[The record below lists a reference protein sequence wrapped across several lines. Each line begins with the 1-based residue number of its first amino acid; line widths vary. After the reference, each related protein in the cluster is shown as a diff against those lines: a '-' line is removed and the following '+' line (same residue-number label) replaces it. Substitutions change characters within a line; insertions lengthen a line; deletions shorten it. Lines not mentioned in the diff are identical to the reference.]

1 MAALRPPAG
10 LKKGVSMKHFR
21 PVVAVLIAL
30 AATLPGLA
38 RAQTSPTETVAGV
51 SEVRA
56 NISETERKE
65 ALEAIADRLRGEFD
79 EARPTA
85 LSWIRDPAQP
95 LEFRSRLLR
104 AAIEAARAAAKLEF
118 EAEAGPLYRALVEDL
133 PVGSESSL
141 LHQSYGNL
149 ELSRGRFEA
158 AESLYR
164 QSLADGEGRDD
175 AERANLRT
183 SLGVALAQQ
192 GRLDDALDQ
201 MLQAY
206 RLYEQTDAGPSSG
219 LLRNIGGLS
228 IYLEDWEQAV
238 RFSRLAIEQ
247 LGPDN
252 PETTGIYS
260 NLAAALVEQGK
271 FEDALAALER
281 GMAIGE
287 AHGQPSASVISNLG
301 YVLRE
306 LGRPEDA
313 LAQFERAAEI
323 NRDESD
329 TGSLAISLKNIG
341 ETLIE
346 LDRRPEA
353 DQALQSS
360 LAAYREA
367 DIKPKRLELYPVLVE
382 NLEQLQRFP
391 EALAMMREYRQL
403 TEELASADAQ
413 ARVAELQTAFD
424 LERKEREL
432 LESER
437 ARLAREAE
445 VAALQ
450 AEQSRERM
458 VLALLLSGLVGLGLF
473 MVLLLRS
480 LRLHTRANRLL
491 AEKNAEIELQR
502 ETLGETNT
510 LLHRQSIEDE
520 LTGLGNR
527 RSLSQLLASE
537 IPSALG
543 QSPALLVL
551 IDLDRFKGI
560 NDQFGHDVG
569 DRVLAEFAELL
580 RAVAGPHDV
589 LARWG
594 GEEFIWLVAD
604 TGIDGAADRCRALS
618 DRVLEA
624 GFEVPGRRLAITCS
638 MGFTS
643 IDLDV
648 ENPQAEFDLALKI
661 ADAALYEI
669 KDRGRNGWTGLERR
683 ADDPDMF
690 QGSLD
695 VDALIAKG
703 ALVRRRIRPP
713 ATEAPEW

>member
-1 MAALRPPAG
+1 
-10 LKKGVSMKHFR
+10 MKHFR

-30 AATLPGLA
+30 ATTPPGLTW
-38 RAQTSPTETVAGV
+38 AQAPPAETVAGV
-51 SEVRA
+51 PELRA
-56 NISETERKE
+56 GMSETERNE
-65 ALEAIADRLRGEFD
+65 ARAAIDEWLRRDFD

-85 LSWIRDPAQP
+85 VSWIRDSAQP

-104 AAIEAARAAAKLEF
+104 AAIEAARAAAALEF
-118 EAEAGPLYRALVEDL
+118 ESDAGPLYRALIDRL
-133 PVGSESSL
+133 PVGSERSL

-149 ELSRGRFEA
+149 SLSRGQFES
-158 AESLYR
+158 AETLYR
-164 QSLADGEGRDD
+164 QALSDAEERGP
-175 AERANLRT
+175 AERANLRS

-206 RLYEQTDAGPSSG
+206 RLYDQTEAGPSVD

-228 IYLEDWEQAV
+228 VYLEDWEQAV
-238 RFSRLAIEQ
+238 RFSRLALEK
-247 LGPDN
+247 LGPEN
-252 PETTGIYS
+252 PAAGGIYS
-260 NLAAALVEQGK
+260 NLAAALTGQGNL
-271 FEDALAALER
+271 EAALEALKT
-281 GMAIGE
+281 GMALGE
-287 AHGQPSASVISNLG
+287 AAGQPSSSVVSNLG

-306 LGRPEDA
+306 LDRPEEA
-313 LAQFERAAEI
+313 LDHFERAAEM
-323 NRDESD
+323 NRAASD

-341 ETLIE
+341 ETLIL
-346 LDRRPEA
+346 LDRREEA
-353 DQALQSS
+353 DEALRAS

-382 NLEQLQRFP
+382 NLEQLQQYP

-437 ARLAREAE
+437 ARLAQETE
-445 VAALQ
+445 VATLQ
-450 AEQSRERM
+450 AEQSRERL
-458 VLALLLSGLVGLGLF
+458 VLALLLSGLIALGLF
-473 MVLLLRS
+473 LVLLLRS
-480 LRLHTRANRLL
+480 LRLHARANRLL
-491 AEKNAEIELQR
+491 AEKNTEIELQR

-520 LTGLGNR
+520 LTGIGNR
-527 RSLSQLLASE
+527 RSLRQLLESE

-543 QSPALLVL
+543 QSPALLIL

-560 NDQFGHDVG
+560 NDQFGHDAG

-580 RAVAGPHDV
+580 QSVAGPDDV

-594 GEEFIWLVAD
+594 GEEFIWLVAN
-604 TGIDGAADRCRALS
+604 TGIDGAASRCRALS

-624 GFEVPGRRLAITCS
+624 GFEVAGRRLAITCS

-643 IDLDV
+643 IDLGV

-669 KDRGRNGWTGLERR
+669 KDRGRNGWTGFERR
-683 ADDPDMF
+683 AGGPDLF
-690 QGSLD
+690 EGSLD
-695 VDALIAKG
+695 VEALIANG
-703 ALVRRRIRPP
+703 ALARKRLRTPSTGAAESSEGRRQEDPG
-713 ATEAPEW
+713 